1 MASVVDA
8 GPAEV
13 PKAAAPAK
21 REFDEAELAIST
33 LLGGFFTALSIADLS
48 MDMYVDGGYVAS
60 NAARAHYL
68 GWKGNAPII
77 SHAMLLLIVP
87 LPFVIFGIVHK
98 EVLPLF
104 GFGGDGRA
112 LVGAART
119 LRLLGSGTLALILGV
134 VTTVVV
140 AVQPTEK
147 ACIESVDSCVDMWF
161 WHLVVVCV
169 NIVLLIVP
177 FMRFQA
183 ARAMEQEGKQR

>member
-1 MASVVDA
+1 MSSVVDTA
-8 GPAEV
+8 TADG

-33 LLGGFFTALSIADLS
+33 LLGGFFTALAVADLS
-48 MDMYVDGGYVAS
+48 MDMYVDWEYVPT
-60 NAARAHYL
+60 NVPRARYL
-68 GWKGNAPII
+68 EWKGNAPII

-87 LPFVIFGIVHK
+87 LSFVIFGIIHK

-104 GFGGDGRA
+104 GWGNEGKP

-134 VTTVVV
+134 VTTVIV

-147 ACIESVDSCVDMWF
+147 ACIESPEACVDMWF

-183 ARAMEQEGKQR
+183 ARTMEQEGKVR